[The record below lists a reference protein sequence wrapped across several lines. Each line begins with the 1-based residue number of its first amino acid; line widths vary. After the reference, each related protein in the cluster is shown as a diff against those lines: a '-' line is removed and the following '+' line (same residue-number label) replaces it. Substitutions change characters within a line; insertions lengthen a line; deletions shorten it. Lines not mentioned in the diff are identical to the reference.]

1 MCINCKEKSR
11 KLPLVSLAVIE
22 AHRAEIME
30 LIGPMETE
38 TQKVLGYKIPA
49 DDANRDTSAIM
60 FLAYVAGYLNGLRAG
75 HNDATLAAADM
86 LFQSGLTAGYLM
98 YGAREYDEEQGK
110 K

>member
-11 KLPLVSLAVIE
+11 KLPLASLAVIE

-30 LIGPMETE
+30 LIGPMEIE

-49 DDANRDTSAIM
+49 DDANHDTSAIM
-60 FLAYVAGYLNGLRAG
+60 FLAYVAGYLNGLRGG
-75 HNDATLAAADM
+75 HNDAITLAANF
-86 LFQSGLTAGYLM
+86 LFQSGLTAGHLM